1 MRYNSRP
8 SYILLKTHIKDFIET
23 IKFII
28 KFIMKFIM
36 KFILKLQIHN
46 EFTNF
51 SCMKS
56 ITVIEY

>member
-1 MRYNSRP
+1 M
-8 SYILLKTHIKDFIET
+8 LLKTHIKDFIET

-28 KFIMKFIM
+28 KFIM